1 MDGRTDG
8 RTNERYGEIRSGTV
22 GGPSRLAEHPLFTE
36 QSRSG
41 HLLQL
46 PHSLFVS
53 SSRLFFAT
61 FSIYLTLPTST
72 LLPRRGSLNF
82 SPASLLLLPLYPY
95 HSSRRLLFTASSS
108 HPLLLIIRC
117 DPPSLP
123 RCPNIPFHRSSS
135 RCRTGTRNS
144 SLPTHDSTTLGY
156 ASSRYREYYLYSF
169 TNYDR
174 FLCIRALNSFMLV
187 SFGLY
192 EL

>member
-1 MDGRTDG
+1 MGTAGRAGPKLGISNDARDRPMDGWTDGRTDG

-53 SSRLFFAT
+53 SFRLFFAM

-82 SPASLLLLPLYPY
+82 SPASLSLLPLYPY

-108 HPLLLIIRC
+108 HPFLLIIL
-117 DPPSLP
+117 SL
-123 RCPNIPFHRSSS
+123 
-135 RCRTGTRNS
+135 
-144 SLPTHDSTTLGY
+144 
-156 ASSRYREYYLYSF
+156 
-169 TNYDR
+169 
-174 FLCIRALNSFMLV
+174 
-187 SFGLY
+187 
-192 EL
+192 